1 MVCSPEQARL
11 IVDDWRSR
19 GCEIRAV
26 VSFVGV
32 RMGFNGKVTGS
43 SELIATLHGETGTEL
58 SFDMSKAKCEFGDRR
73 EAIGSDTAF
82 ESVLSIRFANG
93 TCLFL
98 AERRN

>member
-26 VSFVGV
+26 VSFAGV

-58 SFDMSKAKCEFGDRR
+58 SFDLSKTKCEFGDRR

-82 ESVLSIRFANG
+82 ESVLSIRFPNG

-98 AERRN
+98 AERRD